1 MVVQFQPYT
10 AYDIRVMRDALA
22 IWCTSRNIVS
32 DSDAG
37 KDVALRILHMMAAK
51 RYTQQQLLEQ
61 LETLWPKL
69 R

>member
-22 IWCTSRNIVS
+22 IWCASRNIVS

-37 KDVALRILHMMAAK
+37 KDVALRILQMMAAK